1 MVKNRQSQRSVGGI
15 RSRAVAIAS
24 LVGAVTIAGCD
35 TLLEVELPGQV
46 PAETLDNPTTAALQR
61 LGAQADFECMVANYA
76 GVAGL
81 FTDELVFSTSFL
93 AYNVQ
98 NNRAVTP
105 SDNNTLRCVNGNGF
119 NYQGITYT
127 ALAQGRDV
135 TRRLEQWTDAEVPN
149 RNELLSYTANYA
161 AYAMTYLGEGWC
173 EAVLENGGAVLQPRE
188 VLLAAEEWFTKALNA
203 AEAAGV
209 EETRNL
215 ALVGR
220 ARVRLNL
227 GGEYLDGAVADAEKV
242 PAGFEFSATYSGA
255 SPDRENKLY
264 VAMQRGNLVSVWEPF
279 RNLTVDG
286 VPDVRPGVINGNRKG
301 VDGITDMWYT
311 TKYAEVDSPV
321 RVASWDEAQL
331 IIAEAR
337 LGQEAVD
344 RINAVR
350 DAYGLPRYEPA
361 NPSDDDAILDQ
372 VLEERRRTLFLEGH
386 RLNDLRRHDGRL
398 QWEEGVNHTGSAT
411 FGQQYCFPLPQR
423 EQDANP
429 NA

>member
-1 MVKNRQSQRSVGGI
+1 
-15 RSRAVAIAS
+15 
-24 LVGAVTIAGCD
+24 
-35 TLLEVELPGQV
+35 
-46 PAETLDNPTTAALQR
+46 
-61 LGAQADFECMVANYA
+61 
-76 GVAGL
+76 
-81 FTDELVFSTSFL
+81 
-93 AYNVQ
+93 Q

-127 ALAQGRDV
+127 ALAQGRAV

-161 AYAMTYLGEGWC
+161 AYAMTYLGEGWR

-286 VPDVRPGVINGNRKG
+286 VPDVRPGVIN
-301 VDGITDMWYT
+301 
-311 TKYAEVDSPV
+311 
-321 RVASWDEAQL
+321 
-331 IIAEAR
+331 
-337 LGQEAVD
+337 
-344 RINAVR
+344 
-350 DAYGLPRYEPA
+350 
-361 NPSDDDAILDQ
+361 
-372 VLEERRRTLFLEGH
+372 
-386 RLNDLRRHDGRL
+386 
-398 QWEEGVNHTGSAT
+398 
-411 FGQQYCFPLPQR
+411 
-423 EQDANP
+423 
-429 NA
+429 